1 MAQSFAEWQLADVH
15 VTSKGAK
22 QCQLSAAKEPVIYI
36 PEEALAVPFGLS
48 SWEESSRKNLELRCT
63 SDVEASFLQ
72 LDEWARAYLVQ
83 HAERLFKKKLTPEQV
98 AENYRSPLTKRGDYP
113 ALLRTKINTKGAA
126 RARIWNA
133 QGVETEPPENWRD
146 FMVRLKLHIR
156 SLWIM
161 GTTFGFTIECTD
173 VQIVTPRR
181 ACPFTV
187 PA

>member
-1 MAQSFAEWQLADVH
+1 MAQFAEWQLADVH

-36 PEEALAVPFGLS
+36 PDEALTVPFGLS

-63 SDVEASFLQ
+63 SDVEPFFLQ
-72 LDEWARAYLVQ
+72 LDEWACAYLVQ
-83 HAERLFKKKLTPEQV
+83 HSERLFKKKLTPEQV
-98 AENYRSPLTKRGDYP
+98 AENYRSPLTKKGDYP
-113 ALLRTKINTKGAA
+113 ALLRSKIKTTGAA
-126 RARIWNA
+126 RARIWK
-133 QGVETEPPENWRD
+133 D
-146 FMVRLKLHIR
+146 FLVKPKLHIR

-173 VQIVTPRR
+173 VQIVTPCR
-181 ACPFTV
+181 ACPFSA